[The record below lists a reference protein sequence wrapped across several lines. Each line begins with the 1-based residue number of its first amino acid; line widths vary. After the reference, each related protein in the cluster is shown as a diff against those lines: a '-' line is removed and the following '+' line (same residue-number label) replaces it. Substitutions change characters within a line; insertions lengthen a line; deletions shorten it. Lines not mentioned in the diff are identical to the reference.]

1 MIKTNNVGWL
11 ERIRSIC
18 YMIIAHINTKSV
30 VSHKEKKCSVEYFQF
45 GVDQGVKKRNTTL
58 ITKVKWFWVNK
69 FFS

>member
-30 VSHKEKKCSVEYFQF
+30 VSHKGYRTQKEKKCSVEYFQF

-58 ITKVKWFWVNK
+58 ITKVK
-69 FFS
+69 